1 MGLISINRPAGDDL
15 GRRTRNA
22 ATFWFVGGAGAAVV
36 DVALGSSF
44 VHAAFFGAACATAI
58 IFFKALFSPRSP

>member
-1 MGLISINRPAGDDL
+1 LININRPAGDDL

-22 ATFWFVGGAGAAVV
+22 AMFWLVSGAGATVV

-44 VHAAFFGAACATAI
+44 VHAALFGAACATAM